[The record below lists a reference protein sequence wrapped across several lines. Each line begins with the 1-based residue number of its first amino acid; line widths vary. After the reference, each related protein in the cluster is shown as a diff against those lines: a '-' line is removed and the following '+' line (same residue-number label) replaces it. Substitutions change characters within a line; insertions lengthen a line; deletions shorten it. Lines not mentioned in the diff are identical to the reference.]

1 MNKFQL
7 NIFSKASYEIMLVF
21 LQFFIISL
29 HFFQWGFIPQ
39 KQIIQVSSLSYLVE
53 FLIIIVSFIIM
64 LVGIKD
70 LGRNLSP
77 FPRPINNSNLVTTG
91 IYRFTRHPMYYSLI
105 FISFGFFII
114 ILVAIKDLGR
124 NLSPFP
130 RPINNS
136 KLVTTGIY
144 RFTRHPMYYSLIFI
158 SIGVFIIKLS
168 IYYLFLTIILAL
180 IIKFK
185 IALEEKYLIN
195 KFKNYLLYKNEVK
208 V

>member
-1 MNKFQL
+1 MSKFQL
-7 NIFSKASYEIMLVF
+7 KNLFKATYDLMLVF

-29 HFFQWGFIPQ
+29 HFLQWEFLSQ
-39 KQIIQVSSLSYLVE
+39 KQIIQESPFSYFLGI
-53 FLIIIVSFIIM
+53 LIIIIAFIIM
-64 LVGIKD
+64 LVSIKD

-91 IYRFTRHPMYYSLI
+91 IYRFTRHPIYYSL
-105 FISFGFFII
+105 
-114 ILVAIKDLGR
+114 
-124 NLSPFP
+124 
-130 RPINNS
+130 
-136 KLVTTGIY
+136 
-144 RFTRHPMYYSLIFI
+144 MFI

-168 IYYLFLTIILAL
+168 IYYLFLTISLAL

>member
-1 MNKFQL
+1 MSKFQL
-7 NIFSKASYEIMLVF
+7 KNFFKAAYDLMLVF

-29 HFFQWGFIPQ
+29 HFIQWEFIPH
-39 KQIIQVSSLSYLVE
+39 KQIIQASPFSYYLGI
-53 FLIIIVSFIIM
+53 LIIIIASIIM
-64 LVGIKD
+64 LVSIKD

-105 FISFGFFII
+105 FIS
-114 ILVAIKDLGR
+114 
-124 NLSPFP
+124 
-130 RPINNS
+130 
-136 KLVTTGIY
+136 
-144 RFTRHPMYYSLIFI
+144 
-158 SIGVFIIKLS
+158 IGVFTIKLS
-168 IYYLFLTIILAL
+168 VYYLFLTIFLAL

-195 KFKNYLLYKNEVK
+195 KFKNYSLYKNEVK